1 MGPLY
6 QCRFLLF
13 HSIYIFKFIID
24 LGMKKSYVQF
34 EEEQGNKE
42 FEEEEESMG
51 SHQQTLQV

>member
-1 MGPLY
+1 
-6 QCRFLLF
+6 
-13 HSIYIFKFIID
+13 
-24 LGMKKSYVQF
+24 MKKSYVQF